1 LTMPAELM
9 STREVAEYLRL
20 KERKVYDLVARR
32 RIPCTRVSG
41 KWLFPKALIDA
52 WLLEQAAGVPG
63 QPELAELPNILAGS
77 HDPLLDW
84 AVRESGSDLAI
95 LFDGS
100 LAGLER
106 LAERRAMACGVH
118 VIDAESESYNLPQV
132 RARLGK
138 QPVVVLEWAW
148 REQGLIVAA
157 GNPLGIAC
165 LADLPRVRFA
175 ARQRE
180 AGSHLLLEHLL
191 RTEALPAEAV
201 RAEGPPL
208 RSESEVALAVS
219 EGRADAGLGI
229 AAVAR
234 QLGLGFVP
242 LKRERYDLVVWRR
255 AYFEPPLQHLMAFTR
270 SAAFRDRALQFA
282 GYDVDTVGRV
292 HFNGP

>member
-1 LTMPAELM
+1 MPAELM

-20 KERKVYDLVARR
+20 KERKVYDLVAKR

-41 KWLFPKALIDA
+41 KWLFPRALIDA
-52 WLLEQAAGVPG
+52 WLLEQATGVPARPG
-63 QPELAELPNILAGS
+63 LAELPNILAGS

-106 LAERRAMACGVH
+106 LAARGAVACGLH
-118 VIDAESESYNLPQV
+118 VIDADTGTYNLP
-132 RARLGK
+132 RIRDRLGGE
-138 QPVVVLEWAW
+138 PVVVLEWAW

-157 GNPLGIAC
+157 GNQLGIRGIG
-165 LADLPRVRFA
+165 DLPRVRFA
-175 ARQRE
+175 ARQPE
-180 AGSHLLLEHLL
+180 AGSHLLLEQLL
-191 RTEALPAEAV
+191 RAAGLAMEAV
-201 RAEGPPL
+201 RGEGTPL
-208 RSESEVALAVS
+208 RSETEVALAVS

-229 AAVAR
+229 AAAAR

-242 LKRERYDLVVWRR
+242 LGRERYDLVIWRR
-255 AYFEPPLQHLMAFTR
+255 AYFEPPLQRLMAF
-270 SAAFRDRALQFA
+270 AQGAGFRDRARQFA
-282 GYDVDTVGRV
+282 GYDVSTLGRV

>member
-1 LTMPAELM
+1 MPAELM

-20 KERKVYDLVARR
+20 KERKVYDLVAKRQ
-32 RIPCTRVSG
+32 IPCTRVSG
-41 KWLFPKALIDA
+41 KWLFPKMLIDS
-52 WLLEQAAGVPG
+52 WLLEQVTGMPARPG
-63 QPELAELPNILAGS
+63 LAELPDILAGS

-106 LAERRAMACGVH
+106 LAERGAVACGVH
-118 VIDAESESYNLPQV
+118 VIDGDTGTYNLPRIQ
-132 RARLGK
+132 ARLGRE
-138 QPVVVLEWAW
+138 PVVLLEWAW

-157 GNPLGIAC
+157 GNPLGIAGMR
-165 LADLPRVRFA
+165 DLPRVRFA

-180 AGSHLLLEHLL
+180 AGSHLLLEQLL
-191 RTEALPAEAV
+191 RTEGLSPEAV
-201 RAEGPPL
+201 RADRPPL
-208 RSESEVALAVS
+208 RSETEVALAVS
-219 EGRADAGLGI
+219 EDRADAGLGI

-242 LKRERYDLVVWRR
+242 LQRERYDLVVWRR
-255 AYFEPPLQHLMAFTR
+255 AYFEPPLQRLMAFTQ
-270 SAAFRDRALQFA
+270 STAFRDRARQFA
-282 GYDVDTVGRV
+282 GYDIGTLGRV

>member
-1 LTMPAELM
+1 MPAELM

-20 KERKVYDLVARR
+20 KERKVYDLVAKR

-52 WLLEQAAGVPG
+52 WLLEQATGVAARPG
-63 QPELAELPNILAGS
+63 LAELPNILAGS

-106 LAERRAMACGVH
+106 LAERRAVACGLH
-118 VIDAESESYNLPQV
+118 VIDADTGTYNLPRI
-132 RARLGK
+132 RARLGRE
-138 QPVVVLEWAW
+138 PVVVLEWAW

-157 GNPLGIAC
+157 GNPLGIEGID
-165 LADLPRVRFA
+165 DLPRVRFA
-175 ARQRE
+175 GRQRE
-180 AGSHLLLEHLL
+180 AGSHLLLEQLL
-191 RTEALPAEAV
+191 RAAGLATGAV
-201 RAEGPPL
+201 RTEGPPL
-208 RSESEVALAVS
+208 HSESEVALAVS

-242 LKRERYDLVVWRR
+242 LRRERYDLLVWRR
-255 AYFEPPLQHLMAFTR
+255 AYFEPPLQRLMAFVQ
-270 SAAFRDRALQFA
+270 SAAFRDRARQFA
-282 GYDVDTVGRV
+282 GYDVGTLGRV